1 MRGASGMHVP
11 RARLGCE
18 RRGGWH
24 WPWWRGQGEGAPG
37 SANLEQEL
45 LWEVSVKQ
53 DGCAAQSRHDWQSGA
68 PTQGRASCPDPARV
82 RRMLAPLNLLG
93 FCASLFV
100 VKATGCCSCRQGC
113 HGTLFHARTADDIA
127 HGADDVAH
135 DLTAAEVHMIATKA
149 ITVHAGGKGEKI
161 KRMMETAMKRWRQR

>member
-1 MRGASGMHVP
+1 
-11 RARLGCE
+11 
-18 RRGGWH
+18 
-24 WPWWRGQGEGAPG
+24 
-37 SANLEQEL
+37 
-45 LWEVSVKQ
+45 
-53 DGCAAQSRHDWQSGA
+53 
-68 PTQGRASCPDPARV
+68 
-82 RRMLAPLNLLG
+82 MLAPLNLLG

-161 KRMMETAMKRWRQR
+161 KKNHGDSDEKMEAAMKRWRQR